1 MKFKVCGMK
10 YTENIAALAELQP
23 DYMGM
28 IFFEG
33 SSRNFEGSPPDT
45 DPSIEKIGVF
55 VNEDLD
61 VVLRKVGLY
70 DLAGVQFHGDE
81 DPSYCKSFKDAFSDS
96 SSKKVIKAFSV
107 GDDIDWSSLEKY
119 LEVCDYLL
127 FDAKGMKR
135 GGNGIQFDW
144 ELLKGYPFDKPFLI
158 SGGIGPEDILS
169 LKDFFQTPGG
179 KYCHAVDVNSG
190 FEDSPGLKNID
201 ALKQFIYELKM
212 IER

>member
-1 MKFKVCGMK
+1 MK
-10 YTENIAALAELQP
+10 YTENIVALAELQP

-33 SSRNFEGSPPDT
+33 SSRNFSGSLPDM

-61 VVLRKVGLY
+61 VVLRMVGQY

-81 DPSYCKSFKDAFSDS
+81 DPSYCKSFKVAFSGR

-107 GDDIDWSSLEKY
+107 GADIDWRSLEKY
-119 LEVCDYLL
+119 LDVCDYLL

-135 GGNGIQFDW
+135 GGNGIN
-144 ELLKGYPFDKPFLI
+144 LI
-158 SGGIGPEDILS
+158 G
-169 LKDFFQTPGG
+169 
-179 KYCHAVDVNSG
+179 NS
-190 FEDSPGLKNID
+190 
-201 ALKQFIYELKM
+201 
-212 IER
+212 